1 MNQEIC
7 AHTNRPNFWIRYH
20 PMKLR
25 SSISIENFT
34 KNPKKLTK
42 ISKSRPI
49 LVKLWESGVKM
60 WIYWEYEN
68 NGRFGIRDH
77 LIETPSNTWTWN
89 TTSNQNLKTVSSI
102 MANISTRTWTF
113 FSFPI
118 CGIVGIWERRTSW
131 DGYNFLRHCFLW
143 KQCNAV
149 IHVDCW
155 DQKYILAHSLVW
167 NHWILVFA
175 EKTEIERDKA
185 TGTPYISRKSLCT
198 TR

>member
-1 MNQEIC
+1 MFSKI
-7 AHTNRPNFWIRYH
+7 
-20 PMKLR
+20 L
-25 SSISIENFT
+25 SSIDGLLSIFVFT
-34 KNPKKLTK
+34 SLSCFPQPDDVL
-42 ISKSRPI
+42 
-49 LVKLWESGVKM
+49 
-60 WIYWEYEN
+60 
-68 NGRFGIRDH
+68 
-77 LIETPSNTWTWN
+77 
-89 TTSNQNLKTVSSI
+89 LKTVSSI

-118 CGIVGIWERRTSW
+118 CGIVGIWERTTSW